1 MSTFFD
7 ARFIVFVTVVFFIS
21 AAFLADGVSTI
32 PH

>member
-1 MSTFFD
+1 MSTLFD

-21 AAFLADGVSTI
+21 ASFLADGVSAV